1 MRRVLFVNFSC
12 YLDQTDGAIA
22 ARALMETLA
31 KAGYEAEVLCG
42 SVLAQDREVDPAGW
56 LTEQGWSFT
65 TLGGDVWNFD
75 IHGVRAGP
83 APHLSLKVEGVRLTL
98 HVGVTTLPHEPEP
111 EEAARFL
118 LLLDRVMAQFHPEIV
133 AATGIPGLAGEAL
146 RRAKARGAAT
156 LWILRDF
163 PFLESLS
170 TSHID
175 AVLVGSRFAAEYYH
189 EVLGRN
195 CVELPD
201 LVERDRILTEPTGL
215 GSVLIVNPTVE
226 RGAYVFARVAEE
238 LGRRRPD
245 IPLLAVSGPKSEA
258 ELSSCG
264 LDLRSCGRVEVMARP
279 ANARQYWQRA
289 RICLLPSLCWESQP
303 RPAIEAMIRGIP
315 VLGSDRPGVAE
326 ALGSDGLILPL
337 PARLTP
343 ATRVVPTA
351 AEVEPWIQ
359 AIVRLWDEPGYYSD
373 RSRMAREEAR
383 RWSPEPLTGRYLQ
396 FFRELGSRSASR
408 AAPPP
413 PPARG
418 KAVILVPYLGGID
431 PGCEEGLHELEAAG
445 VRVVRR
451 SGSSQIDVAR
461 NTMASD
467 ALHEGFETILFIDAD
482 VGFELV
488 DALRIL
494 ARPEPVVAGVYPK
507 KGDRALTSQFEAGV
521 EEVLFGPTAKG
532 PYPLRYAA
540 TGFLRIKAHVLRQ
553 MIAELGLPLCNA
565 RWGRGIWPFFMPLFV
580 PDGDRGPHYLGEDWA
595 FSHRLHQIG
604 IVPIADTSIRLWHFG
619 RYPFGW
625 EDAGA
630 DPVRHR
636 DYFFHLWSSP

>member
-1 MRRVLFVNFSC
+1 MSRVLFVNFSC
-12 YLDQTDGAIA
+12 YLDHTDEAIA
-22 ARALMETLA
+22 ARAIMETLA
-31 KAGYEAEVLCG
+31 KAGYEVEVLCG
-42 SVLAQDREVDPAGW
+42 SVLDLDREVDPAGW

-83 APHLSLKVEGVRLTL
+83 GPHLSLTVEGVQLTL
-98 HVGVTTLPHEPEP
+98 HPGVTTLPHEPEP

-118 LLLDRVMAQFHPEIV
+118 LLLDRVMARFHPEIV
-133 AATGIPGLAGEAL
+133 AASGIPKLAREAL
-146 RRAKARGAAT
+146 RRAKTRGAAT
-156 LWILRDF
+156 IWILRDF

-175 AVLVGSRFAAEYYH
+175 AVLVGSRLAADYYH
-189 EVLGRN
+189 EVLGRD

-201 LVERDRILTEPTGL
+201 LVEHDRILMERTGID
-215 GSVLIVNPTVE
+215 SVMLVNPTVE
-226 RGAYVFARVAEE
+226 RGAYLFARVAEE

-245 IPLLAVSGPKSEA
+245 IPLIAVLGPTAEA

-279 ANARQYWQRA
+279 AEARRYRDRA

-303 RPAIEAMIRGIP
+303 RAAIEAMVHGIP

-326 ALGSDGLILPL
+326 ALGTGGLILPL
-337 PARLTP
+337 PTRITP
-343 ATRVVPTA
+343 ATRVLPTA
-351 AEVEPWIQ
+351 AEVEPWIH
-359 AIVRLWDEPGYYSD
+359 AIVRLWDEPAYYAD
-373 RSRMAREEAR
+373 RCRMAREQAR
-383 RWSPEPLTGRYLQ
+383 RWSPERLTGRYLQ
-396 FFRELGSRSASR
+396 FFDELKARSANR
-408 AAPPP
+408 PAPPH

-431 PGCEEGLHELEAAG
+431 PGCEEGLNELEAAG

-467 ALHEGFETILFIDAD
+467 ALHEGFETLLFIDSD
-482 VGFELV
+482 IGFELV

-521 EEVLFGPTAKG
+521 EEVHFGPTAKG
-532 PYPLRYAA
+532 PYPLQYAA
-540 TGFLRIKAHVLRQ
+540 TGFLRIKAHVLRK
-553 MIAELGLPLCNA
+553 MIAELDLPLCNA
-565 RWGRGIWPFFMPLFV
+565 RWGHGVWPFFMPMFV

-630 DPVRHR
+630 DPVRYR
-636 DYFFHLWSSP
+636 DYLYRLWSSP